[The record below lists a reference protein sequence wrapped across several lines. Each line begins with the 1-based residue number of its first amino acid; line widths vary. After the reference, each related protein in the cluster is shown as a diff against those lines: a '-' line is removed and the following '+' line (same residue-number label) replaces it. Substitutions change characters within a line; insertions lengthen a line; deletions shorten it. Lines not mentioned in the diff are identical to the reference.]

1 MTSSELQAF
10 MSEPIDWRE
19 FEEVTL
25 ALLDDCGEVQRKDA
39 EAYPRPRSAAETAA
53 EAGQEASEG

>member
-1 MTSSELQAF
+1 MASIELQAF

-25 ALLDDCGEVQRKDA
+25 ALLDDRGGEDMPRGIHSPGVRKK
-39 EAYPRPRSAAETAA
+39 PTPQPIKPLNK
-53 EAGQEASEG
+53 GK